1 MNPMASCFLTCLLA
15 LLMSISC
22 FGVQMGP
29 IPTGLPMAMR
39 DPLEP
44 SIEYPNEPSMVEYP
58 LDYPVYPSMEYP
70 FGQGGQTGP
79 DMNDNMMGTRV
90 RRSPRK
96 PSMVENPMEPP
107 TEYPMDPLMEYPID
121 LSMEYPIMY
130 PWMENPMRLGGH
142 TEPDMNDN
150 MMGSRSRRSPR
161 KPCKML

>member
-1 MNPMASCFLTCLLA
+1 MNTIASCFLTCLLA
-15 LLMSISC
+15 LLMSVSC

-29 IPTGLPMAMR
+29 IPTGHPMAMR

-44 SIEYPNEPSMVEYP
+44 SMEYPNEPSMVEYP

-70 FGQGGQTGP
+70 LGPGGQTGP
-79 DMNDNMMGTRV
+79 DMNDNMMGSRV

-96 PSMVENPMEPP
+96 PSMVENPMK
-107 TEYPMDPLMEYPID
+107 PLMEYPMD

-161 KPCKML
+161 KPCNQQK